1 MSAYVVVVD
10 MAVRADA
17 GEEIARI
24 FAGPFKEAI
33 SAQEGFRSVEL
44 LKPVEEHDYL
54 LVIVFSERSL
64 QQRWVST
71 DLHAEVWSAMEAT
84 VSHCRVRSFHTV

>member
-10 MAVRADA
+10 MAVRAEA
-17 GEEIARI
+17 GDEVARI

-33 SAQEGFRSVEL
+33 SGQEGFRSVEL
-44 LKPVEEHDYL
+44 LRPVEEQDYV

-64 QQRWVST
+64 QERWVST
-71 DLHAEVWSAMEAT
+71 DLHTEVWSAMEAT
-84 VSHCRVRSFHTV
+84 FSRYRVRSFHTV